1 MAADSRTRERL
12 QRRAQAFGK
21 VEADGLAGSVGTAG
35 CDGPAGSGGTAEW
48 QLRPISS
55 AVERLPYKQDVAGS
69 KPASG
74 IARNHG
80 QTGV

>member
-21 VEADGLAGSVGTAG
+21 VEADGPS
-35 CDGPAGSGGTAEW
+35 GSGGTAEW
-48 QLRPISS
+48 ELRPISS

-74 IARNHG
+74 MPFQIFGASS
-80 QTGV
+80 